1 MGIGSLTKQ
10 LAQQALGDQVDK
22 LMETISPSEQAGAK
36 PEENPGQIIIGQ
48 IHAMQKALKE
58 DQELMVIC
66 NTGIE
71 PLRIVEI
78 YLPSWKVAVLT
89 GVDAEKAVTRFI
101 SPIDSLQV
109 LCKPVPAGPKPLR
122 IRIVAPKPSQS

>member
-22 LMETISPSEQAGAK
+22 LMESVSPSEQPPAAK
-36 PEENPGQIIIGQ
+36 AEEGSPGQVIIGQ
-48 IHAMQKALKE
+48 INAMQKALKD

-71 PLRIVEI
+71 PLRIVEVF
-78 YLPSWKVAVLT
+78 LPSWRVAVLT
-89 GVDAEKAVTRFI
+89 GIDAEKTVTRFI
-101 SPIDSLQV
+101 SPIESLQL
-109 LCKPVPAGPKPLR
+109 LCKPVPATGPKPLR
-122 IRIVAPKPSQS
+122 IRIVAPKP

>member
-22 LMETISPSEQAGAK
+22 LMENISPSDQPSAKAEETAG
-36 PEENPGQIIIGQ
+36 QVIIGQ
-48 IHAMQKALKE
+48 IHAMQKALKD

-78 YLPSWKVAVLT
+78 YLPSWQVAVLT
-89 GVDAEKAVTRFI
+89 GIDAEKTVSRFL
-101 SPIDSLQV
+101 SPVDSLQL
-109 LCKPVPAGPKPLR
+109 LCKPVPATGPKPLR
-122 IRIVAPKPSQS
+122 IRIVAPKA

>member
-22 LMETISPSEQAGAK
+22 LMDSISPSEQPAAK
-36 PEENPGQIIIGQ
+36 AEEGTPGQVIVGQ
-48 IHAMQKALKE
+48 IHAMQKALKD

-78 YLPSWKVAVLT
+78 FLPSWRVAVLT
-89 GVDAEKAVTRFI
+89 GIDAEKTVTRFI
-101 SPIDSLQV
+101 SPVDALQL
-109 LCKPVPAGPKPLR
+109 LCKPVPATGPKPLR
-122 IRIVAPKPSQS
+122 LRIVAPK

>member
-22 LMETISPSEQAGAK
+22 LMENISPSEQAAPKG
-36 PEENPGQIIIGQ
+36 EESPGQIIIGQ
-48 IHAMQKALKE
+48 IHAMQKALKD

-66 NTGIE
+66 QTGIE

-78 YLPSWKVAVLT
+78 YLPSWKIAVLT
-89 GVDAEKAVTRFI
+89 GIDQEKTVSRFI
-101 SPIDSLQV
+101 SPVDSLQL
-109 LCKPVPAGPKPLR
+109 LCRAVPSTATKPLR
-122 IRIVAPKPSQS
+122 IRIVAPKP

>member
-1 MGIGSLTKQ
+1 VGIGSLTKQ

-22 LMETISPSEQAGAK
+22 LMDSISPSEQTSGK
-36 PEENPGQIIIGQ
+36 PEEGSPGQVIVGQ
-48 IHAMQKALKE
+48 IQAMQKALKD

-78 YLPSWKVAVLT
+78 FLPSWRVAVLT
-89 GVDAEKAVTRFI
+89 GIDAEKTVTRFI
-101 SPIDSLQV
+101 SPVESLQL
-109 LCKPVPAGPKPLR
+109 LCKPVPATGPRPLR
-122 IRIVAPKPSQS
+122 IRVVAPKP

>member
-1 MGIGSLTKQ
+1 MGIGSITKQ

-22 LMETISPSEQAGAK
+22 LMDSISPSEQPAGKA
-36 PEENPGQIIIGQ
+36 EEGSPGQVILGQ

-66 NTGIE
+66 QTGIE

-78 YLPSWKVAVLT
+78 FLPSWRVAVLT
-89 GVDAEKAVTRFI
+89 GIDAEKTVTRFI
-101 SPIDSLQV
+101 SPVESLQL
-109 LCKPVPAGPKPLR
+109 LCKPVAATGAKPLR
-122 IRIVAPKPSQS
+122 IRIVAPKP

>member
-1 MGIGSLTKQ
+1 MGRRSSPGPGRTV
-10 LAQQALGDQVDK
+10 AVPRRE
-22 LMETISPSEQAGAK
+22 ET
-36 PEENPGQIIIGQ
+36 PG
-48 IHAMQKALKE
+48 L

-89 GVDAEKAVTRFI
+89 G
-101 SPIDSLQV
+101 IDSEKTVSRFLSPVESLQL
-109 LCKPVPAGPKPLR
+109 LCKPVPATGPKPLR
-122 IRIVAPKPSQS
+122 IRIVAPKA